1 MISKLFLIYPLTPP
15 LRGTLFLVGIT
26 HPSCSHVISRGPMR
40 NATTIEPASPTS
52 LPASLTRFLP
62 PPIPITPGG
71 HSPPQDRSEICASA
85 GPRDICC
92 DRGAIQLDG
101 AAASLVLSR
110 PARGVGSGTP
120 KRQASPGEFKARRAV
135 PHEPRKGLYG
145 CSSAPPAHAVT
156 LALALLT
163 RPLACRR
170 AC

>member
-1 MISKLFLIYPLTPP
+1 
-15 LRGTLFLVGIT
+15 
-26 HPSCSHVISRGPMR
+26 MR
-40 NATTIEPASPTS
+40 NATTIETLPSP
-52 LPASLTRFLP
+52 PASLTRLLPLHRP
-62 PPIPITPGG
+62 PPHPITPRG

-120 KRQASPGEFKARRAV
+120 RRQASPGEFKARRAV

-156 LALALLT
+156 LALTLLP

-170 AC
+170 ACQANACLIFNSAL